1 MLRHSS
7 RKRTSFRP
15 SSDSAPVTT
24 FQRVSEPN
32 DYYAL
37 ILQSIGEG
45 VHGIDADGRI
55 TFVNQAAAT
64 MLGWTAD
71 ELIGQHQHPLLHHTR
86 RDGTPYAESD
96 CPILAALRE
105 GKVFRQDNEV
115 FWRRDGSSFPV
126 DYIATPIRQNG
137 TVVGAVLAFRDVSDR
152 QRVTR
157 QLALE
162 QARRSE
168 GERLAQELQRVFM
181 QVPAAVC
188 TTRGPDHVI
197 ESANARYQQLVGQ
210 GHLVGKSKREVF
222 ADPADAAAIL
232 DILDRVFATGEP
244 YVGNEVRRVWDRGT
258 GAPEDGYVNVVYQP
272 LRDATG
278 IVYGIM
284 SHLVDVTE
292 LVRSRRLLEAHAAEL
307 DRVTQSLSRI
317 NRELDQFAYIASH
330 DLKAPLRGIASLA
343 SWIEE
348 DLGSKLGDEGRQH
361 MLLLRSRVNRME
373 TLIDGLLEYSRAGRL
388 RNRVETVDVR
398 ALLDEVVEMLSAPP
412 GVVIRIGAGMPTLDT
427 ERLPLQQVFLNLL
440 GNAVKHGGRP
450 DVEVTVT
457 AREDGE
463 FLEFAVADNGPGIPK
478 QFHGK
483 VWEMFQ
489 TLQPR
494 DSVEG
499 AGIGLA
505 LVKKNVEN
513 RGGRAWLESDGSHGS
528 TFYFLWP
535 KHSEQDA

>member
-1 MLRHSS
+1 MLRPSS

-24 FQRVSEPN
+24 FQQVSEPD

-45 VHGIDADGRI
+45 VHGLDADGRI

-64 MLGWTAD
+64 MLGWTAE
-71 ELIGQHQHPLLHHTR
+71 ELIGQHPHPLLHHTR

-188 TTRGPDHVI
+188 TTRGPDHII

-292 LVRSRRLLEAHAAEL
+292 LVRSRRLLEEHAAEM
-307 DRVTQSLSRI
+307 DRLTQSLSRI
-317 NRELDQFAYIASH
+317 NRELSSH
-330 DLKAPLRGIASLA
+330 T
-343 SWIEE
+343 
-348 DLGSKLGDEGRQH
+348 
-361 MLLLRSRVNRME
+361 SRR
-373 TLIDGLLEYSRAGRL
+373 TI
-388 RNRVETVDVR
+388 
-398 ALLDEVVEMLSAPP
+398 
-412 GVVIRIGAGMPTLDT
+412 
-427 ERLPLQQVFLNLL
+427 
-440 GNAVKHGGRP
+440 
-450 DVEVTVT
+450 
-457 AREDGE
+457 
-463 FLEFAVADNGPGIPK
+463 
-478 QFHGK
+478 
-483 VWEMFQ
+483 
-489 TLQPR
+489 
-494 DSVEG
+494 
-499 AGIGLA
+499 
-505 LVKKNVEN
+505 
-513 RGGRAWLESDGSHGS
+513 
-528 TFYFLWP
+528 
-535 KHSEQDA
+535 